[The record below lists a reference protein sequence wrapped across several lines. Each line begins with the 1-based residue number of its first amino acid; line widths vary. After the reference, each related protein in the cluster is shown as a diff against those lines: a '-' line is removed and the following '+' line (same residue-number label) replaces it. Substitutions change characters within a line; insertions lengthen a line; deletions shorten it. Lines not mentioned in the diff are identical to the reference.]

1 MGKMIPLAKQSKA
14 SKRKYHLARRGSWN
28 GLSPVTRVAKSRKVY
43 DRNRQKQAL
52 RECGDESREGSSMI
66 EINGAYASA
75 IVYTDEIEASAAGQ
89 IQALCDQPFAAGSKI
104 RIMPDVH
111 TGKGC
116 TIGTTMAVGEYV
128 VPNLVGVD
136 IGCGMD
142 VVRLKEK
149 RVNLPALDAF
159 ISKNVPHGRDVREKP
174 HRNSGRIDVTELECF
189 GSIDARRA
197 AESVGTLGGGNHFIE
212 VDRDEEGNLYLVIH
226 TGSRNLGLQVA
237 EYYQKAY
244 ESVGGRAQTEIP
256 FELAYL
262 TGEDRDRY
270 LHDMAIMQRYAALN
284 RQTIRDCIL
293 DGLKLHEAD
302 FFTTVHNYIDL
313 EHGILRKGSVSARA
327 GERLLIPLNMR
338 DGALICVGR
347 GNDEWNQS
355 APHGAGRLFS
365 RSQAESSFT
374 LSAFK
379 KSMEGIYTS
388 TVNQDTLDEW
398 AYKDPQTIISAIGD
412 TVHIEK
418 QIRPI
423 YNFKSSDRFTS
434 KKKK

>member
-1 MGKMIPLAKQSKA
+1 MFEIRGKVNTAVCYAKVVEEEAIGQI
-14 SKRKYHLARRGSWN
+14 RRMCDY
-28 GLSPVTRVAKSRKVY
+28 PMT
-43 DRNRQKQAL
+43 
-52 RECGDESREGSSMI
+52 EGSR
-66 EINGAYASA
+66 
-75 IVYTDEIEASAAGQ
+75 
-89 IQALCDQPFAAGSKI
+89 I

-111 TGKGC
+111 AGAGC
-116 TIGTTMAVGEYV
+116 TIGTTMTIIDKA
-128 VPNLVGVD
+128 VPNVVGVD
-136 IGCGMD
+136 IGCGMYT
-142 VVRLKEK
+142 VRLREAEIDFEK
-149 RVNLPALDAF
+149 LDAAAHYIPSGLNVWDGRVEKF
-159 ISKNVPHGRDVREKP
+159 DLTGLRCYRELKNAGR
-174 HRNSGRIDVTELECF
+174 LER
-189 GSIDARRA
+189 SL
-197 AESVGTLGGGNHFIE
+197 GTLGGGNHFIE
-212 VDRDEEGNLYLVIH
+212 VDRDEEDNLYLVIH

-237 EYYQKAY
+237 EYYQKLAY
-244 ESVGGRAQTEIP
+244 ERVGGRGQTEIP

-262 TGEDRDRY
+262 TGADRDRY

-293 DGLKLHEAD
+293 DGLKLHEAE

-338 DGALICVGR
+338 DGALICVGL

-388 TVNQDTLDEW
+388 TVSKDTLDECPM
-398 AYKDPQTIISAIGD
+398 AYKDPRTIIAAIGD
-412 TVHIEK
+412 TVRIEK

-434 KKKK
+434 KKKR

>member
-1 MGKMIPLAKQSKA
+1 MM
-14 SKRKYHLARRGSWN
+14 
-28 GLSPVTRVAKSRKVY
+28 
-43 DRNRQKQAL
+43 
-52 RECGDESREGSSMI
+52 
-66 EINGAYASA
+66 EINGVYAKA
-75 IVYTDEIEASAAGQ
+75 IVYTDEIEASAIGQ
-89 IQALCDQPFAAGSKI
+89 IRALCDQPFAAGSKI

-116 TIGTTMAVGEYV
+116 TIGTTMTVGDYV

-149 RVNLPALDAF
+149 RINLPALDAF
-159 ISKNVPHGRDVREKP
+159 ISKNIPHGRDVREKP
-174 HRNSGRIDVTELECF
+174 HRNSGRIDLSELECF
-189 GSIDARRA
+189 GKIDARRGL
-197 AESVGTLGGGNHFIE
+197 ESIGTLGGGNHFIE

-237 EYYQKAY
+237 EYYQKLAY
-244 ESVGGRAQTEIP
+244 ESVGGRGQTEIP

-262 TGEDRDRY
+262 TGADRDRY

-293 DGLKLHEAD
+293 DGLKLHEAE

-338 DGALICVGR
+338 DGALICVGL
-347 GNDEWNQS
+347 GNDDWNQS

-365 RSQAESSFT
+365 RTQAENSFT
-374 LSAFK
+374 LSAFR

-388 TVNQDTLDEW
+388 TVSQDTLDECPM
-398 AYKDPQTIISAIGD
+398 AYKDPQTIIAAIGD
-412 TVHIEK
+412 TVQIEK

>member
-1 MGKMIPLAKQSKA
+1 
-14 SKRKYHLARRGSWN
+14 
-28 GLSPVTRVAKSRKVY
+28 
-43 DRNRQKQAL
+43 
-52 RECGDESREGSSMI
+52 MI
-66 EINGAYASA
+66 EINGVYANA

-89 IQALCDQPFAAGSKI
+89 IQALCDQPFAAGAKI

-116 TIGTTMAVGEYV
+116 TIGTTMTVGEYV

-142 VVRLKEK
+142 VVLLKEK

-159 ISKNVPHGRDVREKP
+159 ISKNIPHGRDVREKA
-174 HRNSGRIDVTELECF
+174 HRNSGQIDISELECF
-189 GSIDARRA
+189 QYIDTRRA
-197 AESVGTLGGGNHFIE
+197 AESIGTLGGGNHFIE
-212 VDRDEEGNLYLVIH
+212 VDRDEEDNLYLVIH

-237 EYYQKAY
+237 EYYQKLAY
-244 ESVGGRAQTEIP
+244 ESVGGRGQTIHTGSRNLGLQVAEYYQKLAYESVGGRGQTEIP

-270 LHDMAIMQRYAALN
+270 LHDMAVMQRYAALN

-293 DGLKLHEAD
+293 DGLKLHEAE

-313 EHGILRKGSVSARA
+313 EHGILRKGSVSART

-338 DGALICVGR
+338 DGALICVGL
-347 GNDEWNQS
+347 GNDDWNQS

-388 TVNQDTLDEW
+388 TVSQDTLDECPM

-412 TVHIEK
+412 TVQIEK

-434 KKKK
+434 KKK

>member
-1 MGKMIPLAKQSKA
+1 MM
-14 SKRKYHLARRGSWN
+14 
-28 GLSPVTRVAKSRKVY
+28 
-43 DRNRQKQAL
+43 
-52 RECGDESREGSSMI
+52 
-66 EINGAYASA
+66 EINGAFANA
-75 IVYTDEIEASAAGQ
+75 IVYTDEIESSAIGQ

-116 TIGTTMAVGEYV
+116 TIGTTMTVGEYV

-142 VVRLKEK
+142 VVLLKEK
-149 RVNLPALDAF
+149 RINLPTLDSF
-159 ISKNVPHGRDVREKP
+159 ISRNIPHGRDVREKP
-174 HRNSGRIDVTELECF
+174 HRNSERIDLSELECF
-189 GSIDARRA
+189 GSIDTRRA
-197 AESVGTLGGGNHFIE
+197 LESIGTLGGGNHFIE
-212 VDRDEEGNLYLVIH
+212 VDRDEEENLYLVIH

-237 EYYQKAY
+237 EYYQKLAY
-244 ESVGGRAQTEIP
+244 ESVGGRSQTEIP

-262 TGEDRDRY
+262 SGEDRDRY

-293 DGLKLHEAD
+293 DAMKLHEED

-313 EHGILRKGSVSARA
+313 EHCILRKGAVSARE

-338 DGALICVGR
+338 DGALICVGL
-347 GNDEWNQS
+347 GNDDWNQS

-365 RSQAESSFT
+365 RTQAESSFT

-379 KSMEGIYTS
+379 KSMAGIYTS
-388 TVNQDTLDEW
+388 TVSQDTLDECPM
-398 AYKDPQTIISAIGD
+398 AYKDPQTIISAISD
-412 TVHIEK
+412 TVRIEK

>member
-1 MGKMIPLAKQSKA
+1 
-14 SKRKYHLARRGSWN
+14 
-28 GLSPVTRVAKSRKVY
+28 
-43 DRNRQKQAL
+43 
-52 RECGDESREGSSMI
+52 MI
-66 EINGAYASA
+66 EITGAYANA

-116 TIGTTMAVGEYV
+116 TIGTTMTVGEYV

-149 RVNLPALDAF
+149 LVNLPALDAF
-159 ISKNVPHGRDVREKP
+159 ISKNVPHGSDVREKP

-197 AESVGTLGGGNHFIE
+197 AESIGTLGGGNHFIE
-212 VDRDEEGNLYLVIH
+212 VDRDEEDNLYLVIH

-237 EYYQKAY
+237 EYYQKLAY
-244 ESVGGRAQTEIP
+244 ERVGGRSQTEIP

-262 TGEDRDRY
+262 TGADRDRY
-270 LHDMAIMQRYAALN
+270 LHDMSIMQRYAALN

-293 DGLKLHEAD
+293 DGLKLHEAE

-313 EHGILRKGSVSARA
+313 EHGILRKGSVSAQA

-338 DGALICVGR
+338 DGALICVGL
-347 GNDEWNQS
+347 GNDDWNQS

-388 TVNQDTLDEW
+388 TVSRDTLDECPM
-398 AYKDPQTIISAIGD
+398 AYKDPRTIISAIGD
-412 TVHIEK
+412 TVRIEK
-418 QIRPI
+418 QLRPI

-434 KKKK
+434 KKK

>member
-1 MGKMIPLAKQSKA
+1 MI
-14 SKRKYHLARRGSWN
+14 
-28 GLSPVTRVAKSRKVY
+28 
-43 DRNRQKQAL
+43 D
-52 RECGDESREGSSMI
+52 
-66 EINGAYASA
+66 INGFYANA
-75 IVYTDEIEASAAGQ
+75 IIYTDEIEASAVGQ
-89 IQALCDQPFAAGSKI
+89 IQALCDQPFTAGSKI

-116 TIGTTMAVGEYV
+116 TIGTTMTVGEYV

-159 ISKNVPHGRDVREKP
+159 ISKNIPHGRDVREKP
-174 HRNSGRIDVTELECF
+174 NRNSGRIEVSELECF
-189 GSIDARRA
+189 GSIDTRRA

-212 VDRDEEGNLYLVIH
+212 LDRDEEDNLYLVIH

-237 EYYQKAY
+237 EYYQKLAY
-244 ESVGGRAQTEIP
+244 ERVGGRSQTEIP

-262 TGEDRDRY
+262 TGADRDRY

-284 RQTIRDCIL
+284 RQVIRDCIL

-313 EHGILRKGSVSARA
+313 ERGVLRKGAISARA

-338 DGALICVGR
+338 DGALICVGL
-347 GNDEWNQS
+347 GNDDWNQS
-355 APHGAGRLFS
+355 APHGAGRLSS
-365 RSQAESSFT
+365 RTQAESSFT

-388 TVNQDTLDEW
+388 TVSQDTLDECPM
-398 AYKDPQTIISAIGD
+398 AYKDPQTIIAAIGD
-412 TVHIEK
+412 TVRIEK

-434 KKKK
+434 KKKR

>member
-1 MGKMIPLAKQSKA
+1 
-14 SKRKYHLARRGSWN
+14 
-28 GLSPVTRVAKSRKVY
+28 
-43 DRNRQKQAL
+43 
-52 RECGDESREGSSMI
+52 MI
-66 EINGAYASA
+66 EINGVYANA
-75 IVYTDEIEASAAGQ
+75 IIYTDEIEASAAGQ
-89 IQALCDQPFAAGSKI
+89 IRALCDQPFAAGSKI

-116 TIGTTMAVGEYV
+116 TIGTTMTVGDYV

-142 VVRLKEK
+142 VVLLKEK

-159 ISKNVPHGRDVREKP
+159 ISKNIPHGRDVREKA
-174 HRNSGRIDVTELECF
+174 HRNSGQINISELECF
-189 GSIDARRA
+189 PYIDTRRA
-197 AESVGTLGGGNHFIE
+197 AESIGTLGGGNHFIE
-212 VDRDEEGNLYLVIH
+212 LDRDEEGNLYLVIH

-237 EYYQKAY
+237 EYYQKLAY
-244 ESVGGRAQTEIP
+244 ERVGGRSQTEIP

-270 LHDMAIMQRYAALN
+270 LHDMEIMQRYAALN
-284 RQTIRDCIL
+284 RQTIRDCIM

-347 GNDEWNQS
+347 GNDAWNQS

-365 RSQAESSFT
+365 RTQAESSFT

-388 TVNQDTLDEW
+388 TVSQDTLDECPM
-398 AYKDPQTIISAIGD
+398 AYKDPQTIIAAIGD
-412 TVHIEK
+412 TVRIEK

-434 KKKK
+434 KKKR

>member
-1 MGKMIPLAKQSKA
+1 MM
-14 SKRKYHLARRGSWN
+14 
-28 GLSPVTRVAKSRKVY
+28 
-43 DRNRQKQAL
+43 
-52 RECGDESREGSSMI
+52 
-66 EINGAYASA
+66 EINGTFANA
-75 IVYTDEIEASAAGQ
+75 IVYTDEIESSAIGQ

-116 TIGTTMAVGEYV
+116 TIGTTMTVGEYV

-142 VVRLKEK
+142 VVFLKEK
-149 RVNLPALDAF
+149 RINLPTLDSF
-159 ISKNVPHGRDVREKP
+159 ISKNIPHGRDVREKP
-174 HRNSGRIDVTELECF
+174 HRNSERIDLSELECF
-189 GSIDARRA
+189 GSIDTRRA
-197 AESVGTLGGGNHFIE
+197 LESIGTLGGGNHFIE
-212 VDRDEEGNLYLVIH
+212 VDRDEEENLYLIIH

-237 EYYQKAY
+237 EYYQKLAY
-244 ESVGGRAQTEIP
+244 ESVGGRSQNEIP

-262 TGEDRDRY
+262 SGKDRDRY

-293 DGLKLHEAD
+293 DAMKLHEED

-313 EHGILRKGSVSARA
+313 EHGILRKGSVSARE

-338 DGALICVGR
+338 DGALICIGR
-347 GNDEWNQS
+347 GNDDWNQS

-365 RSQAESSFT
+365 RTQAESSFT

-379 KSMEGIYTS
+379 KSMAGIYTT
-388 TVNQDTLDEW
+388 TVSQDTLDECPM

-412 TVHIEK
+412 TVRIEK

-434 KKKK
+434 KKRK

>member
-1 MGKMIPLAKQSKA
+1 M
-14 SKRKYHLARRGSWN
+14 
-28 GLSPVTRVAKSRKVY
+28 
-43 DRNRQKQAL
+43 
-52 RECGDESREGSSMI
+52 
-66 EINGAYASA
+66 EINGTFANA
-75 IVYTDEIEASAAGQ
+75 IVYTDEIESSAIGQ
-89 IQALCDQPFAAGSKI
+89 IQALCDKPFAAGSKI

-116 TIGTTMAVGEYV
+116 TIGTTMTVGEYV

-142 VVRLKEK
+142 VVFLKEK
-149 RVNLPALDAF
+149 RINLPTLDSF
-159 ISKNVPHGRDVREKP
+159 ISKNIPHGRDVREKP
-174 HRNSGRIDVTELECF
+174 HRNSERIDLSELECF
-189 GSIDARRA
+189 GSIDTRRA
-197 AESVGTLGGGNHFIE
+197 LESIGTLGGGNHFIE
-212 VDRDEEGNLYLVIH
+212 VDRDEEENLYLIIH

-237 EYYQKAY
+237 EYYQKLAY
-244 ESVGGRAQTEIP
+244 ESVGGRSQNEIP

-262 TGEDRDRY
+262 SGKDRDRY

-293 DGLKLHEAD
+293 DAMKLHEED

-313 EHGILRKGSVSARA
+313 EHGILRKGSVSARE

-338 DGALICVGR
+338 DGALICIGR
-347 GNDEWNQS
+347 GNDDWNQS

-365 RSQAESSFT
+365 RTQAESSFT

-379 KSMEGIYTS
+379 KSMDGIYTT
-388 TVNQDTLDEW
+388 TVSQDTLDECPM

-412 TVHIEK
+412 TVRIEK

-434 KKKK
+434 KKRK

>member
-1 MGKMIPLAKQSKA
+1 
-14 SKRKYHLARRGSWN
+14 
-28 GLSPVTRVAKSRKVY
+28 
-43 DRNRQKQAL
+43 
-52 RECGDESREGSSMI
+52 MI
-66 EINGAYASA
+66 EIKGAYANA
-75 IVYTDEIEASAAGQ
+75 IVYTDEIEASAIGQ

-116 TIGTTMAVGEYV
+116 TIGTTMTVGDCV

-159 ISKNVPHGRDVREKP
+159 ISKNIPHGRDVREKP
-174 HRNSGRIDVTELECF
+174 HRNSGRIDVSELECF

-197 AESVGTLGGGNHFIE
+197 AESIGTLGGGNHFIE
-212 VDRDEEGNLYLVIH
+212 VDRDEEDNLYLVIH

-237 EYYQKAY
+237 EYYQKLAY
-244 ESVGGRAQTEIP
+244 ESVGGRGQTEIP

-262 TGEDRDRY
+262 TGADRDRY

-293 DGLKLHEAD
+293 DGLKLHEAE

-338 DGALICVGR
+338 DGALICVGQ
-347 GNDEWNQS
+347 GNDDWNQS

-388 TVNQDTLDEW
+388 TVSQDTLDECPM
-398 AYKDPQTIISAIGD
+398 AYKDPQTIIAAIGD
-412 TVHIEK
+412 TVRIEK

>member
-1 MGKMIPLAKQSKA
+1 ML
-14 SKRKYHLARRGSWN
+14 
-28 GLSPVTRVAKSRKVY
+28 
-43 DRNRQKQAL
+43 
-52 RECGDESREGSSMI
+52 
-66 EINGAYASA
+66 EINGVYANA

-116 TIGTTMAVGEYV
+116 TIGTTMTVGEYV

-142 VVRLKEK
+142 VVLLKEK

-159 ISKNVPHGRDVREKP
+159 ISKNIPHGRDVREKA
-174 HRNSGRIDVTELECF
+174 HRSSGRIDVTELECF
-189 GSIDARRA
+189 PYVDTRRA
-197 AESVGTLGGGNHFIE
+197 AESIGTLGGGNHFIE
-212 VDRDEEGNLYLVIH
+212 LDRDEEGNLYLVIH

-237 EYYQKAY
+237 EYYQKLAY
-244 ESVGGRAQTEIP
+244 ENVGGRSQTEIP

-270 LHDMAIMQRYAALN
+270 LHDMAVMQQYAALN

-365 RSQAESSFT
+365 RTQAESSFT

-388 TVNQDTLDEW
+388 TVSQDTLDECPM
-398 AYKDPQTIISAIGD
+398 AYKDPQSIIAAIGD
-412 TVHIEK
+412 TVRIEK

-434 KKKK
+434 KKK